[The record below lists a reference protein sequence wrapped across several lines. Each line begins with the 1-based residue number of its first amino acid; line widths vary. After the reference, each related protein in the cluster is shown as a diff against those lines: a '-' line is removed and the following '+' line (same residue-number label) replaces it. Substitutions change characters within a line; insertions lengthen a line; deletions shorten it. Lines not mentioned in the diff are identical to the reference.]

1 MLIQQAY
8 DLGNRFGGVAYYA
21 GQWPATDTQ
30 GCQRSKRCLLHIDA
44 VERSKARH
52 EVRGKYLRHASN
64 GSLLSM
70 TSRAQHTVTINHP
83 ANKVHAA
90 LTNADYWA
98 YNVANLSTEAGEVH
112 SFDGNEAVLYEIM
125 PMDLLPEAV
134 RAMISQ
140 SLKIKRVVTVSEL
153 DGDSFTFN
161 YTADVKG
168 APVDFKGSVA
178 AAGADTTTLTYDNEV
193 NVTIPFMGP
202 AIEPKVAEALGEL
215 VANEGALTE
224 KWISE
229 NL

>member
-1 MLIQQAY
+1 M
-8 DLGNRFGGVAYYA
+8 
-21 GQWPATDTQ
+21 AT
-30 GCQRSKRCLLHIDA
+30 RI
-44 VERSKARH
+44 E
-52 EVRGKYLRHASN
+52 N
-64 GSLLSM
+64 
-70 TSRAQHTVTINHP
+70 TVTINHAP
-83 ANKVHAA
+83 EKVVAA

-98 YNVANLSTEAGEVH
+98 YNVANLSTEPGEVH
-112 SFDGNEAVLYEIM
+112 SFTTTDGGAEVVLYEIM

-140 SLKIKRVVTVSEL
+140 SLKIKRVFTVASP
-153 DGDSFTFN
+153 TAAN

-168 APVDFKGSVA
+168 APVDFKGDIVI
-178 AAGADTTTLTYDNEV
+178 AGEGDTTTLTYANEV

-215 VANEGALTE
+215 VANEAALTE